1 MKPTKTYTVEE
12 AKRALEHYCAY
23 QERCHKE
30 VENKLYDMRMIK
42 TAQEVIILH
51 LLKENY
57 LNEERFAKSFARGKF
72 LIKHYGR
79 VRIANQLKQR
89 NITPTLITQ
98 ALKEI
103 DDEAYFETLKT
114 LMSKKVESVKESNPF
129 KKKKKIID
137 YLLRKGYEYNLIDM
151 CYKAQIK

>member
-1 MKPTKTYTVEE
+1 MKLSKTYTVEE

-30 VENKLYDMRMIK
+30 VENKLYDMHMIK
-42 TAQEVIILH
+42 AAQEVIILH

-57 LNEERFAKSFARGKF
+57 LNEERFAKSFTRGKF

-79 VRIANQLKQR
+79 IRITNELKQR
-89 NITPTLITQ
+89 NITSTLIKE

-103 DDEAYFETLKT
+103 NEEEYVETLKK
-114 LMSKKVESVKESNPF
+114 LIDKKSESVRESNF
-129 KKKKKIID
+129 YKKKKKIID
-137 YLLRKGYEYNLIDM
+137 YLLRKGFEYNLIQENLP
-151 CYKAQIK
+151 K

>member
-1 MKPTKTYTVEE
+1 MKPTKTYTVAE
-12 AKRALEHYCAY
+12 AKRALERYCAY

-30 VENKLYDMRMIK
+30 VQSKLYDMRMIK
-42 TAQEVIILH
+42 AAQEVIILH

-57 LNEERFAKSFARGKF
+57 LNEERFAKSFTRGKF

-79 VRIANQLKQR
+79 VRIANELKQR

-103 DDEAYFETLKT
+103 DDEAYLETLKT

-137 YLLRKGYEYNLIDM
+137 YLLRKGFEYNLIEA